1 MHHLTRQEW
10 IRLGTVRYLS
20 VTFVTTIC
28 PPSSPPPITDQKGEH
43 TMNSGT
49 PSHSSEAP
57 VATIVWRFN
66 VVFGAPPCRFN
77 LKSNLVHVCESRTVL
92 RLWDW
97 LDCVTRVN
105 FRWCANQKVFE
116 TSQCLGTAGRRPS
129 ISRLDF
135 RSPLRIISIAPV
147 SLHEYIFLFS
157 ICMLNRQL
165 NLVISRYF
173 MKDIIELSLNE
184 TRDSIE
190 SENVHS
196 YKKRLWWFLA
206 TINRDKDSMRKVFR
220 YTKNIT

>member
-1 MHHLTRQEW
+1 MHHLTRQDW

-28 PPSSPPPITDQKGEH
+28 PPSSPPPISDQKGEH

-77 LKSNLVHVCESRTVL
+77 LKSNLVYVCESRTVL

-105 FRWCANQKVFE
+105 FLWCANQKVFE

-147 SLHEYIFLFS
+147 SLHIYISFFNMHVKSS
-157 ICMLNRQL
+157 IK
-165 NLVISRYF
+165 SRCWYF
-173 MKDIIELSLNE
+173 MKDIIELNLNE
-184 TRDSIE
+184 ARDSIE

-196 YKKRLWWFLA
+196 
-206 TINRDKDSMRKVFR
+206 
-220 YTKNIT
+220 